1 MFRKYIILALIIG
14 LLNLSFAATSFANT
28 NEDKKAAT
36 AEKVK
41 AGILKLGVGPDAKV
55 EVKLYDNSKI
65 KGYVSEAT
73 NDHFVVVDA
82 KTAVATE
89 IPYPNVKQVKGN
101 NLSGGIKIAIG
112 VGIAIGL
119 ILILAVAVGRGG

>member
-1 MFRKYIILALIIG
+1 MLKKYIILSLIVG
-14 LLNLSFAATSFANT
+14 MLNLSFAATSFANT
-28 NEDKKAAT
+28 NEEKKAAT

-41 AGILKLGVGPDAKV
+41 AGILKLGVGPEAKV
-55 EVKLYDNSKI
+55 EVKLYDNTKI

-82 KTAVATE
+82 KTSAVTE

-101 NLSGGIKIAIG
+101 NLSGGIKLAIG
-112 VGIAIGL
+112 IGIILLIG
-119 ILILAVAVGRGG
+119 IIVASQTK

>member
-1 MFRKYIILALIIG
+1 MLKKYIILSLIVG
-14 LLNLSFAATSFANT
+14 MLNLSFAATSFANT
-28 NEDKKAAT
+28 NEEKKAAT

-41 AGILKLGVGPDAKV
+41 AGILKLGVGPEAKV
-55 EVKLYDNSKI
+55 EVKLYDNTKI

-82 KTAVATE
+82 KTSAVTE

-101 NLSGGIKIAIG
+101 NLSGGIKLAIG
-112 VGIAIGL
+112 IGIILLIG
-119 ILILAVAVGRGG
+119 ILVASQTK